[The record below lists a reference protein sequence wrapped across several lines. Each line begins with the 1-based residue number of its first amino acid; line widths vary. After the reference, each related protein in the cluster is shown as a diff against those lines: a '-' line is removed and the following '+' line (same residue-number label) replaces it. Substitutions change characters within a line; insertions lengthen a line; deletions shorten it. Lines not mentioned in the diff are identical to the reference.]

1 MNESVAVPVAVA
13 PDGVFAERRSRLFIV
28 ASLSSLAIVLIG
40 FAPTLYLRGLFD
52 PPRDALRQFVLGE
65 GGPAVETQLTAALYL
80 HGVALT
86 AWFALLALQAWLVA
100 AGRTSVHRRLGVGGA
115 LLAVLVVWSSVAVTL
130 EQPSRLAAFGIEN
143 NPIANRNVWFNIGA
157 VFGFAALVGTALL
170 LRKRTDIHKR
180 LMLVASI
187 SIIGPALGRIS
198 FWPVLA
204 DSGPTVANLVPLLL
218 FLALLGLV
226 IVYDVK
232 TRRLPHFAT
241 VLGILF
247 AVAARPV
254 AFAIGNSAFGEAF
267 TAALYAP

>member
-1 MNESVAVPVAVA
+1 MNKSVAVQSAVA
-13 PDGVFAERRSRLFIV
+13 PDRASEQRRSRLFIV
-28 ASLSSLAIVLIG
+28 ASLSLLAIVLIG

-65 GGPAVETQLTAALYL
+65 GGPAVESQLSATLYT
-80 HGVALT
+80 HGAVLT

-115 LLAVLVVWSSVAVTL
+115 LLAVLVVWTSVAVTL
-130 EQPSRLAAFGIEN
+130 EQPSRLATFGIEN

-157 VFGFAALVGTALL
+157 AFGFAVLVGTALL
-170 LRKRTDIHKR
+170 LRKRSAIHKR

-204 DSGPTVANLVPLLL
+204 ELGPAVANLVPLLL
-218 FLALLGLV
+218 FLALLGLL
-226 IVYDVK
+226 ILHDLK
-232 TRRLPHFAT
+232 TRRRPHSAT
-241 VLGILF
+241 VLAILF
-247 AVAARPV
+247 AIATRPI
-254 AFAIGNSAFGEAF
+254 ALIIGSSAFGQAF
-267 TAALYAP
+267 TAGLYVP